1 MSGPKITKC
10 PTCGS
15 KRIRRVR
22 RDVSIDV
29 GNLHYVTPDVEFE
42 KCPNCGEEIFDL
54 DAMEKIQ
61 AYRPSL
67 GRTKVRRRKIA

>member
-1 MSGPKITKC
+1 MSATKITKC

-22 RDVSIDV
+22 SDVSIDI
-29 GNLHYVTPDVEFE
+29 GKLHYVTPNVEFE

-54 DAMEKIQ
+54 TAMEKIQ

-67 GRTKVRRRKIA
+67 GRPKVRRRKTA